1 MVTVYVERGA
11 TFSELKRLTREGR
24 TTLIHFPYD
33 EGDRS
38 FFYGRWNKYLYRAR
52 SSLVTCDTTQLTF
65 DEDILISDMEGSS
78 LYRKIQKIVGRE
90 SEHDVRHLDA
100 AYKSKA
106 DAFLTQDKR
115 DIVRNRAELEQLIGL
130 RIFHSDDDRVEFLE
144 FVERHVV
151 GERSLSEGQSMVSLG
166 RADELHPEG

>member
-11 TFSELKRLTREGR
+11 TFVELKDLSRKGRL
-24 TTLIHFPYD
+24 TLIHFPYD

-38 FFYGRWNKYLYRAR
+38 FFYGKWSKYLRRAKG
-52 SSLVTCDTTQLTF
+52 SLVTCDTTQLTA
-65 DEDILISDMEGSS
+65 DAAIRISDMERSAIYS
-78 LYRKIQKIVGRE
+78 KIQQIVGRA

-115 DIVRNRAELEQLIGL
+115 DIVRNRTELEQSTGL
-130 RIFHSDDDRVEFLE
+130 RIFHSDDDRDKFLE
-144 FVERHVV
+144 FIERHAP
-151 GERSLSEGQSMVSLG
+151 GERSLGEGRSDGSAAEC
-166 RADELHPEG
+166 R